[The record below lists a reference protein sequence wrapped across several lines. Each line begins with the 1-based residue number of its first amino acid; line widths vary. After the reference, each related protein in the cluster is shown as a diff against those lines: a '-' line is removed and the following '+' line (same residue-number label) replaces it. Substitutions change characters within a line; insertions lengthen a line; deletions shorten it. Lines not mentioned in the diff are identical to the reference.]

1 MQTTADIAHNRQQ
14 KYVDGLTDVDSGAE
28 MIAAEAFVQSIRKL
42 GYKSAATAANEIIDN
57 SIEAGAENVHVAFGF
72 GVASDQQPNTIA
84 FLDDGYGM
92 VPGMVSAS
100 ARWGGT
106 DRHGSRELFGR
117 FGFGLPSASVSQ
129 GRAFTV
135 YSRVDAG
142 DFHAVT
148 VDVEAIVK
156 GAYTKTN
163 GRVVMPPAE
172 RTALPSWVVDYADT
186 HFPNG
191 VAAIRTVVLWTKFDV
206 LTWKTATSLETNL
219 LQHFGLV
226 YRGFLRKTRIAVAG
240 KRVEPIDPLFTTE
253 GYRFFALD
261 DDRAEPQPSLS
272 FDVKDDAG
280 TVAGAVGVRYSYMP
294 PTFLAKDKTKKAQ
307 GRNANPRALIRR
319 ENNGL
324 IFTRHGRQIDVVPR
338 SELHTFTNNDR
349 YIGVEIDFPATLDDD
364 FGITTAKQQVTM
376 SARVIDLLKRHNVGP
391 AINQMA
397 TRYNEEDKGFQV
409 SQIEGKNGSRTS
421 EVVMEEV
428 ATILPHKPMQQE
440 QSCIAKE
447 NLERDIEKVAKET
460 ELPTEVIA
468 QQRAQEAETRPFKVE
483 LERMVEGPFYRAEQ
497 RGGQLVIVINKAH
510 RFFTDVYA
518 SLQGHE
524 GLRVRAALELLLFVL
539 GQSEIETTT
548 DGRIWYQS
556 ERIDWSRKLNA
567 ALTKLEEHIDVM
579 SEVEV
584 EIA

>member
-1 MQTTADIAHNRQQ
+1 MKTIADIAHERQQ
-14 KYVDGLTDVDSGAE
+14 RYVDALTDGGTGAE
-28 MIAAEAFVQSIRKL
+28 LIAAEAFVQSIRKL

-57 SIEAGAENVHVAFGF
+57 SIEAGAENIHVAFGF
-72 GVASDQQPNTIA
+72 GPSSDQQPDAIA

-92 VPGMVSAS
+92 VRDMVAAS

-129 GRAFTV
+129 GRTFTV
-135 YSRVDAG
+135 YSRVDGG
-142 DFHAVT
+142 DFYAVT
-148 VDVEAIVK
+148 VDVEAIVH
-156 GAYTKTN
+156 GDYTRKED
-163 GRVVMPPAE
+163 GRVVMPSAE
-172 RTALPSWVVDYADT
+172 ATSLPSWIVEYADNQ
-186 HFPNG
+186 FPKG
-191 VAAIRTVVLWTKFDV
+191 ASAVRTVVTWGKFDV
-206 LTWKTATSLETNL
+206 LTWKTITHLETNL

-240 KRVEPIDPLFTTE
+240 KRVEPIDPLFITE
-253 GYRFFALD
+253 GYRFFDLD
-261 DDRAEPQPSLS
+261 EDFAEAQPSLS
-272 FDVKDDAG
+272 FDVKDEDGDVSG
-280 TVAGAVGVRYSYMP
+280 TVQVRYSYMP
-294 PTFLAKDKTKKAQ
+294 PTFLAKDKSKRAQ
-307 GRNANPRALIRR
+307 GRNANPRAIIRR

-324 IFTRHGRQIDVVPR
+324 IFTRHGRQIDVVAR
-338 SELHTFTNNDR
+338 SEVHTFTTNDR

-376 SARVIDLLKRHNVGP
+376 SPRIIDLLKRHNVGP

-397 TRYNEEDKGFQV
+397 ARYNEEDKGIQV
-409 SQIEGKNGSRTS
+409 SQVDGKSGSRTS

-428 ATILPHKPMQQE
+428 GTILPRKPMPEE
-440 QSCIAKE
+440 QSRAAKETLDREIDKIAKE
-447 NLERDIEKVAKET
+447 TD
-460 ELPTEVIA
+460 LPADVIA
-468 QQRAQEAETRPFKVE
+468 AQRAQEAEARPFKVE
-483 LERMVEGPFYRAEQ
+483 IDRMVEGPFYRAEQ
-497 RGGQLVIVINKAH
+497 RGGQLVIVINKSH

-518 SLQGHE
+518 TLQGHE

-567 ALTKLEEHIDVM
+567 ASYEARGAHRCYE
-579 SEVEV
+579 
-584 EIA
+584 